1 MADRSGVLALPEGR
15 LEYVRSGPAPDA
27 APTLVFLH
35 EGLGSA
41 RLWRDLPEVLAA
53 RTGCGAFAYSRF
65 GYAGSDARPLPWPLD
80 FMHREALD
88 VLPRVLAAAGIA
100 EHVLIGHSDGASI
113 ALIHAGLA
121 ATAGLRGVV
130 LEAPHVFT
138 EPGGLASIA
147 EARRRFRDGDLRDR
161 LARHHGANVDVA
173 FNGWAGTWLDPGFQ
187 SWNLEACLPAIRVPL
202 LMIQGLA
209 DPYGTA
215 AHLEAIRN
223 RVGGP
228 VESLVIEGCGH
239 APHREARQLYLDRV
253 VAFVAGLVRRDR
265 RHG

>member
-173 FNGWAGTWLDPGFQ
+173 FNGWAETWLDPDFRA
-187 SWNLEACLPAIRVPL
+187 WNLESYLAGIRVPTL
-202 LMIQGLA
+202 IVQGTD
-209 DPYGTA
+209 DPYGTL
-215 AHLEAIRN
+215 AHAESIGRQAP
-223 RVGGP
+223 GP
-228 VESLVIEGCGH
+228 VETLVLDGVGH
-239 APHREARQLYLDRV
+239 APHREAREAYLDRV
-253 VAFVAGLVRRDR
+253 ARFVGRCLA
-265 RHG
+265 